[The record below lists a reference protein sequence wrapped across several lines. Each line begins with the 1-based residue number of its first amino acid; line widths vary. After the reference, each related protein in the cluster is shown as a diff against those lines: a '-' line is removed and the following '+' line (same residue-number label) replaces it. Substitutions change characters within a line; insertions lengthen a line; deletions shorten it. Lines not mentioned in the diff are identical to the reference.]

1 MLWYVCQGDCA
12 LVIVTLNNRDN
23 MNNDQLYFPKNFCT
37 PCMFKTNSVYITI
50 FQSISGTFPLIS
62 ILTTYLLRVNVSVY
76 GQTLKLACFENLYFT
91 NKIIKHD
98 QKRSTK
104 Y

>member
-1 MLWYVCQGDCA
+1 
-12 LVIVTLNNRDN
+12 

-62 ILTTYLLRVNVSVY
+62 ILTTYLLRSDWHA
-76 GQTLKLACFENLYFT
+76 LKTYISQIELSNMIKRGLQNIDGYVRNLHRLSF
-91 NKIIKHD
+91 
-98 QKRSTK
+98 Q
-104 Y
+104 